1 MQALISQLG
10 GVAGFGAALGFVVKL
25 LVDRR
30 TRLAQVEYTELTAD
44 EIRVKMADNISHNLQ
59 VQLDN
64 TSKDLHE
71 AFERL
76 RSAEARITEL
86 EDKLRSKNSQLNLME
101 EQQELDRRKI
111 YILERAVIDGGGELP
126 YEIFNES

>member
-10 GVAGFGAALGFVVKL
+10 GVAGFGAALGFVIKL
-25 LVDRR
+25 LFDRR
-30 TRLAQVEYTELTAD
+30 TRLAQAEYTELTAD

-64 TSKDLHE
+64 ARKDLQS

-76 RSAEARITEL
+76 SAAEARITEL

-126 YEIFNES
+126 YEVFNES

>member
-1 MQALISQLG
+1 MQAIISELG
-10 GVAGFGAALGFVVKL
+10 GVAGFGAALGFLIKL
-25 LVDRR
+25 LFDRR
-30 TRLAQVEYTELTAD
+30 TRLAQAEYTELTAD

-64 TSKDLHE
+64 ARKDLQS

-76 RSAEARITEL
+76 TAAEARITEL
-86 EDKLRSKNSQLNLME
+86 EDRLRSKNSQLNLME

-126 YEIFNES
+126 YEVFNES

>member
-10 GVAGFGAALGFVVKL
+10 GVAGFGAALGFVIKL
-25 LVDRR
+25 LFDRR
-30 TRLAQVEYTELTAD
+30 TRLAQAEFTELTAD

-64 TSKDLHE
+64 ARKDLQS

-76 RSAEARITEL
+76 SAAEARITEL
-86 EDKLRSKNSQLNLME
+86 EDRLRSKNSQLNLME

-126 YEIFNES
+126 YEVFNES

>member
-1 MQALISQLG
+1 MQALINQLG
-10 GVAGFGAALGFVVKL
+10 GVAGFGAALGFVIKL
-25 LVDRR
+25 LFDRR

-64 TSKDLHE
+64 ARKDLQT

-76 RSAEARITEL
+76 SAAEGRITEL

-111 YILERAVIDGGGELP
+111 YILERAIIDNGGDLP

>member
-10 GVAGFGAALGFVVKL
+10 GVAGFGAALGFIIKL

-30 TRLAQVEYTELTAD
+30 TRTAQVEYTELTAD

-59 VQLDN
+59 LQLDN
-64 TSKDLHE
+64 ARKDLQS

-76 RSAEARITEL
+76 SAAEARITEL
-86 EDKLRSKNSQLNLME
+86 EDRLRSKNSQLNLME

-126 YEIFNES
+126 YEVFNES

>member
-10 GVAGFGAALGFVVKL
+10 GVAGFGAALGFVIKL

-64 TSKDLHE
+64 ARKDLQS

-76 RSAEARITEL
+76 TAAEARITEL
-86 EDKLRSKNSQLNLME
+86 EDRLRSKNSQLNLME

-111 YILERAVIDGGGELP
+111 YILERAIIDGGGDLP

>member
-10 GVAGFGAALGFVVKL
+10 GVAGFGAALGFVIKL

-64 TSKDLHE
+64 TRKDLHE

-76 RSAEARITEL
+76 KSAEARITEL

-126 YEIFNES
+126 YEVFNES